1 MDIHIRNLTGL
12 AGKGVTLVENPKSAA
27 KRDKAFF
34 KSMVES
40 LEAIDGRTND
50 LMLLGIDIVKYEDP
64 FFQIIE
70 GLIIK
75 SYGHLA
81 GGLILWWCGER
92 KLLDAE
98 AYNLIDEDGNS
109 TQVSN
114 VNQLYKYI
122 NKITK

>member
-1 MDIHIRNLTGL
+1 MDVHIRNLTGL
-12 AGKGVTLVENPKSAA
+12 AGKGVTLVENPKSAS
-27 KRDKAFF
+27 KRDKEFF
-34 KSMVES
+34 KSMVGILDS
-40 LEAIDGRTND
+40 IDDRTNS
-50 LMLLGIDIVKYEDP
+50 LMEMGIDIVKYEDP

-92 KLLDAE
+92 KLLDAK
-98 AYNLIDEDGNS
+98 AYNLIDEDGNT

-114 VNQLYKYI
+114 VTQLYNYI